1 VKAMEGIEVDPAL
14 CTACGACVTA
24 CPFGAVQVVSDVA
37 VFNDKC
43 TLCGACEKSCPVNA
57 ITIKGA
63 PKAPAPTGYKGVW
76 VFAEQDR
83 GKLKSYVFELLAKGQ
98 ELAKALGVELAA
110 VCLGHNIEDIASLAA
125 HGADRIYL
133 ADDPALAQCQDEPY
147 AATLAGLVREH
158 KPEILLA
165 GATPFGRSFIPKVA
179 AMLETGLTA
188 DCTAL
193 EIEPH
198 SHLLLQTRPT
208 FGGNIMATITCES
221 RRPQMATIRPH
232 VFKKSSPDGTRKG
245 EIIRVD
251 LRKEA
256 VTSRTKLVGFI
267 EDVTEKVRLDECP
280 VIVSGGR
287 GLGKPE
293 NFQIVREL
301 AEALGAAVG
310 SSRPPVDDGW
320 IPYSHQVGQTGRTV
334 CPRVYFAIGIS
345 GAVQHLAGMQ
355 TSEIIIAIN
364 EDPNAPIFEVATYG
378 IVGDL
383 FKIVPLLTE
392 RLKRA

>member
-1 VKAMEGIEVDPAL
+1 LTGPAGIKVDPKA
-14 CTACGACVTA
+14 CTGCGACVTA
-24 CPFGAVQVVSDVA
+24 CPFGAVDIVKDVA

-43 TLCGACEKSCPVNA
+43 TLCGACEKACPVSA
-57 ITIKGA
+57 ITIEKVTRT
-63 PKAPAPTGYKGVW
+63 PAPEGYRGVW
-76 VFAEQDR
+76 VFAEQDK
-83 GKLKSYVFELLAKGQ
+83 GKLKSSAFELLAKGR
-98 ELAKALGVELAA
+98 ELAKALRVELSA
-110 VCLGHNIEDIASLAA
+110 VCLGHSVEDIPSLAA

-133 ADDPALAQCQDEPY
+133 ADDPVLAQCQDEPY
-147 AATLAGLVREH
+147 AATLAGIVREH

-165 GATPFGRSFIPKVA
+165 AASSFGRSFIPKVA

-188 DCTAL
+188 DCTGL
-193 EIEPH
+193 DIDP
-198 SHLLLQTRPT
+198 SSRLLLQTRPT

-221 RRPQMATIRPH
+221 RRPQMATVRPH
-232 VFKKSSPDGTRKG
+232 VFKKGNPDGSRRG
-245 EIIRVD
+245 EIIKVD
-251 LRKEA
+251 LKKEA
-256 VTSRTKLVGFI
+256 MTSRTKLVSFI
-267 EDVTEKVRLDECP
+267 EDVTEKVKLDECS

-287 GLGKPE
+287 GLSKPE

-301 AEALGAAVG
+301 ADALGAAVG

-320 IPYSHQVGQTGRTV
+320 IPYSHQVGQTGKTV

-355 TSEIIIAIN
+355 TAETIVAIN

-383 FKIVPLLTE
+383 FKIVPMLTE
-392 RLKRA
+392 RLKKG